1 MSAPIEPTVAAPA
14 EAKPEETVAP
24 VVEAPAAEAK
34 VEEAPVSPCFSLF
47 ASSRDALTLLSGS
60 AQGTEQG

>member
-14 EAKPEETVAP
+14 EVKPEETVAP

-34 VEEAPVSPCFSLF
+34 VEETTVSLVCSFS
-47 ASSRDALTLLSGS
+47 SSRDVLTFRSGS
-60 AQGTEQG
+60 AQGRG